1 MKLRK
6 HILMIGHIFF
16 ITSLIVVL
24 RTALDAYFDTLQIIA
39 LRLFANFK
47 TKSSAVENIDNITI
61 NGALLLDDVINSC
74 YQNCI
79 RSVF

>member
-1 MKLRK
+1 MTN
-6 HILMIGHIFF
+6 LMIGHIFF
-16 ITSLIVVL
+16 ITSLVVITK
-24 RTALDAYFDTLQIIA
+24 TALDTYFDALQVNA

-47 TKSSAVENIDNITI
+47 TKSSTVENIDNITI